1 MKHEM
6 LYLSIQISLLTFLI
20 NKKNMF
26 IEKRYLVKLNSIKYC
41 LLLIKQKQN
50 KKIKNKKYRNVSE

>member
-6 LYLSIQISLLTFLI
+6 LYLSIQVSLLTFLI

>member
-1 MKHEM
+1 
-6 LYLSIQISLLTFLI
+6 
-20 NKKNMF
+20 MF

-50 KKIKNKKYRNVSE
+50 KKIKNTETYLNETILEYQEWQKRMC